1 MRLNVKNEFVTNI
14 SLVKIWINRKT
25 NYVTKKI
32 HSLIEHFAHCRISD
46 QLIKSLYRYS
56 LIEKLDSKIVYQ
68 SINMILDFLLHK
80 RTLLQSVYPLTFYST
95 ATFSVEFQWH
105 GVQFSTQYSKLMD
118 FCDITRITFFS
129 SFKNRKIGFPS
140 ITKKY

>member
-25 NYVTKKI
+25 NYVTNKI

-56 LIEKLDSKIVYQ
+56 LIERLVINCTKIVYQ

-118 FCDITRITFFS
+118 FYDITRITCF
-129 SFKNRKIGFPS
+129 
-140 ITKKY
+140 